1 VEKDKVTKNFVVTK
15 AEITKGPGSIVNY
28 PFLIWV
34 ATNNILYPVTGLN
47 TPLGL
52 RGDALIDPTIA
63 DGGQYNDMRVTY
75 DAQNQVY
82 KCTYDNGTDT
92 IVITITDTGS

>member
-1 VEKDKVTKNFVVTK
+1 
-15 AEITKGPGSIVNY
+15 
-28 PFLIWV
+28 
-34 ATNNILYPVTGLN
+34 LYPVTGLN